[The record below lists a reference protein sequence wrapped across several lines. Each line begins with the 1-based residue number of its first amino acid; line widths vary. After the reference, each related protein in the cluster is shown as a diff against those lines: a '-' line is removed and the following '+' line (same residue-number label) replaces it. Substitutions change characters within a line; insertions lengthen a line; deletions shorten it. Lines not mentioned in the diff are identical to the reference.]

1 MARSQN
7 QKTKILHLERMLKKT
22 DENHAV
28 SLSTILTELGK
39 YEICAERKSIYDDF
53 EALRSFGMDIH
64 YKRGKK
70 GGYYLAGN
78 VVEAENKEEFSELSV
93 SADVEIPENELLEI
107 EKTEGFSET
116 EENVLAEI
124 AAAEQAEANG
134 KTMKLQFT
142 KEKESAIK
150 QYFGKLEN
158 VKEKENGLLSCCVA
172 YACDPQFFGWLTAMG
187 KDVKIAK
194 PKKLGQSYREY
205 LKTIAKAYK

>member
-1 MARSQN
+1 MLD
-7 QKTKILHLERMLKKT
+7 KLKK
-22 DENHAV
+22 
-28 SLSTILTELGK
+28 ELIEYGK
-39 YEICAERKSIYDDF
+39 
-53 EALRSFGMDIH
+53 
-64 YKRGKK
+64 
-70 GGYYLAGN
+70 LAGVKN
-78 VVEAENKEEFSELSV
+78 FTPGFSGNLSARFGDKYLITATGSANGYLDISDLSV
-93 SADVEIPENELLEI
+93 IDDNGNLVEG
-107 EKTEGFSET
+107 EKKPSSEKMLHVKFYQERPDINYIFHVHSPYLT
-116 EENVLAEI
+116 SFAAAGKSMEENVLAEI

-158 VKEKENGLLSCCVA
+158 VKEKENGLWSCCVA

>member
-7 QKTKILHLERMLKKT
+7 QKTKILHLERMLRKT

-64 YKRGKK
+64 YKRGKN

-78 VVEAENKEEFSELSV
+78 VVEAEKQEEFSE
-93 SADVEIPENELLEI
+93 
-107 EKTEGFSET
+107 K

-158 VKEKENGLLSCCVA
+158 VKEKENGLWSCCVA

-205 LKTIAKAYK
+205 LKAIAKAYK

>member
-7 QKTKILHLERMLKKT
+7 QKTKILHLERMLRKT

-78 VVEAENKEEFSELSV
+78 VVEAEKPDE
-93 SADVEIPENELLEI
+93 
-107 EKTEGFSET
+107 FSET
-116 EENVLAEI
+116 EMIQKENDFDEI
-124 AAAEQAEANG
+124 AVTEETDENR
-134 KTMKLQFT
+134 KMMKLQFT

-205 LKTIAKAYK
+205 LKAIAKAYK